1 MTERRIRANPIAE
14 QPMRPV
20 LVLVFLSKIVVA
32 GMLIANV
39 AAMPDPVGLQ
49 VYGLNR

>member
-1 MTERRIRANPIAE
+1 MMERKTQARSLAD

-39 AAMPDPVGLQ
+39 ATMPDTVGLQ

>member
-1 MTERRIRANPIAE
+1 MMERRTRAHEVAE

-39 AAMPDPVGLQ
+39 ATVPDPAGPQ
-49 VYGLNR
+49 VYGLSR